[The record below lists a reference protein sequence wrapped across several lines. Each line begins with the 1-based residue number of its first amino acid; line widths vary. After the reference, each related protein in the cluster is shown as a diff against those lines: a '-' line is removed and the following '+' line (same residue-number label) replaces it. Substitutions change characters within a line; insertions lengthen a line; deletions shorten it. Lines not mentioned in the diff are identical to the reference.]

1 MKRHV
6 DIIDPIHDFIRVQAD
21 ELRIIDHPAF
31 QRLRR
36 IKQLSGAHLT
46 YPGAQHTRFEHSLGV
61 MNNAG
66 MAGEALLERGA
77 IEQDA
82 ISELRMAALLHDVG
96 HGPFSHLYEEATGI
110 SHERMGRRIIME
122 TEIGD
127 MLESAGHRRRRI
139 ADLAFGSSRS
149 RFMNEIV
156 SGPLSADVM
165 DYLPRDGYY
174 TRAEHARIDHMRI
187 IKSMDVRR
195 GRLAIERSALYSF
208 ESMMHS
214 RYQMFRAVYFH
225 KTVRAVEVMLCEA
238 IRRASDELGL
248 RPDSVEAHLELS
260 DDSVMLGLL
269 SLSGPGL
276 KVARQLAR
284 DCSERRLLKCV
295 YEKTLTDRHIPKA
308 RMDRMRAEVASKAG
322 IPQKDVFVDSSRTT
336 SMPHWPARGADDT
349 IMLASGGRTSQ
360 VPLSGIRTVSALSG
374 ELDILRVYTP
384 ARRRKKVEIAAKRV
398 LAA

>member
-6 DIIDPIHDFIRVQAD
+6 DIIDPVHDFIRVRAD
-21 ELRIIDHPAF
+21 ELRVIDHPAF

-77 IEQDA
+77 LGRDSIP
-82 ISELRMAALLHDVG
+82 ELRMAALLHDVG
-96 HGPFSHLYEEATGI
+96 HGPFSHLYEEATGV
-110 SHERMGRRIIME
+110 SHERMGRRIITE
-122 TEIGD
+122 TGIGD
-127 MLESAGHRRRRI
+127 VLESAGHRRRRV

-187 IKSMDVRR
+187 IKSMDARR

-238 IRRASDELGL
+238 IRLAAGELGL
-248 RPDSVEAHLELS
+248 GTGGAEEHLKLS
-260 DDSVMLGLL
+260 DDSVMAGLL
-269 SLSGPGL
+269 SLSGPGY
-276 KVARQLAR
+276 KAARKLAL

-295 YEKTLTDRHIPKA
+295 YEKTLTGRPVPKS
-308 RMDRMRAEVASKAG
+308 RMDKMRAEVASEAG
-322 IPQKDVFVDSSRTT
+322 LSEEDVFVDSSRTT

-349 IMLASGGRTSQ
+349 VMLASGRRSAQ
-360 VPLSGIRTVSALSG
+360 VPLSGIRTVAALSG

-384 ARRRKKVEIAAKRV
+384 AGRRKKVEIAAGRV
-398 LAA
+398 LAS

>member
-1 MKRHV
+1 MKKYV
-6 DIIDPIHDFIRVQAD
+6 DIIDPVHGFIRVRSS
-21 ELRIIDHPAF
+21 ELRVVDHPAF

-77 IEQDA
+77 LNSDA
-82 ISELRMAALLHDVG
+82 VGELRMAALLHDVG
-96 HGPFSHLYEEATGI
+96 HGPFSHLYEEAVGV
-110 SHERMGRRIIME
+110 SHEKMGRRIIAE
-122 TEIGD
+122 TQVGD
-127 MLESAGHRRRRI
+127 VLESEGYGRRRI
-139 ADLAFGSSRS
+139 ADIAFGTSRS

-187 IKSMDVRR
+187 IKSMDARR
-195 GRLAIERSALYSF
+195 GRLAIERSALHSF

-225 KTVRAVEVMLCEA
+225 KTVRAVEVMLAEA
-238 IRRASDELGL
+238 VRLASGELGL
-248 RPDSVEAHLELS
+248 EPDSPQAHLELY
-260 DDSVMLGLL
+260 DEALMARLC
-269 SLSGPGL
+269 SLKGDMRRAG
-276 KVARQLAR
+276 RLAR

-295 YEKTLTDRHIPKA
+295 YEETTNEAVPPA
-308 RMDRMRAEVASKAG
+308 RLEKMRAEIAAG
-322 IPQKDVFVDSSRTT
+322 AGLGPQDVFVDSSRTT
-336 SMPHWPARGADDT
+336 STPHWPARGAGDT
-349 IMLASGGRTSQ
+349 IMLAGGAGPEE
-360 VPLSGIRTVSALSG
+360 VPISAIRTVAALSG
-374 ELDILRVYTP
+374 ELDILRVYAP
-384 ARRRKKVEIAAKRV
+384 ARLRKKVEIAAGKA
-398 LAA
+398 LGS

>member
-1 MKRHV
+1 MRRHV
-6 DIIDPIHDFIRVQAD
+6 DIIDPVHDFIRVSAP
-21 ELRIIDHPAF
+21 ELRVIDHPAF

-36 IKQLSGAHLT
+36 IRQLSGAHLT

-66 MAGEALLERGA
+66 MAGAALHERGA
-77 IEQDA
+77 LGRDEIPG
-82 ISELRMAALLHDVG
+82 LRMAALLHDIG

-110 SHERMGRRIIME
+110 SHERMGRLIITG

-127 MLESAGHRRRRI
+127 VLESEGHGRRRV

-238 IRRASDELGL
+238 IRLASESLGL
-248 RPDSVEAHLELS
+248 GPGVDAHLALS
-260 DDSVMLGLL
+260 DDSVMSGLL
-269 SLSGPGL
+269 SLDGPGL
-276 KVARQLAR
+276 QRARRLAR
-284 DCSERRLLKCV
+284 DCLERRLLKCV
-295 YEKTLTDRHIPKA
+295 YEKTLDGPLPRA
-308 RMDRMRAEVASKAG
+308 RLDRMRAEIASEAG
-322 IPQKDVFVDSSRTT
+322 MPEDDVFVDSSHTT
-336 SMPHWPARGADDT
+336 SMPHWPARGAGET
-349 IMLASGGRTSQ
+349 VMLALGRRASEE
-360 VPLSGIRTVSALSG
+360 VPLSGMRTVAALSG

-384 ARRRKKVEIAAKRV
+384 AGRRKKVEIAAGRV
-398 LAA
+398 MAS